1 MKTKPVTLT
10 ISENVIIE
18 GKKQALKEHRS
29 FSNYVEWLIIED
41 KKRGEKKINMGL

>member
-10 ISENVIIE
+10 ISEDVIIQ
-18 GKKQALKEHRS
+18 GKEQAIKEHRS

-41 KKRGEKKINMGL
+41 KKRWRKK